1 MRHLGEALTHWK
13 DYAAIRDAHYVPALL
28 QTVSATWTSPPSP
41 GQVADDLEIAR
52 KWKTASLK
60 EDGKRGGS
68 EKGFRE

>member
-13 DYAAIRDAHYVPALL
+13 DYAAIRDAHYVPALYNRL
-28 QTVSATWTSPPSP
+28 GYVDITAIT